1 MKQKEK
7 NYAMYLRSKLKIT
20 KIEDY
25 KIFYKNLRL
34 LKLKITKILHN
45 CNSSTKHSYNTEKL
59 GPVIVAFDKERRIPA
74 TGASH
79 LKKLTSIKKL

>member
-1 MKQKEK
+1 MGAEPGR
-7 NYAMYLRSKLKIT
+7 RSLKMPA
-20 KIEDY
+20 
-25 KIFYKNLRL
+25 
-34 LKLKITKILHN
+34 
-45 CNSSTKHSYNTEKL
+45 EKL